1 VETDPDPQQDRE
13 PLGHA
18 RTEGD
23 QSNRPLI
30 ALLVF
35 IALAV
40 AGWFVVRAVQREARL
55 QDCVMSGR
63 KNCAPIES
71 ATGR

>member
-1 VETDPDPQQDRE
+1 MASEPDPKQERE

-18 RTEGD
+18 RDEGD

-40 AGWFVVRAVQREARL
+40 VGWLVVRAVQREARL

-63 KNCAPIES
+63 KNCAPIEG
-71 ATGR
+71 AGR